1 MLGAWLFPLE
11 SGNTEWSY
19 KGSVGILFGR
29 LGGEYVGKEKEIAMG
44 CEWGPWAQMDELW
57 V

>member
-1 MLGAWLFPLE
+1 MDKDMLGAWLFPLE

-44 CEWGPWAQMDELW
+44 
-57 V
+57 